1 MMGKSQYISTLN
13 IECNFF
19 ITFILFKPYLLIM
32 YDVCQT
38 IQLINCTSQTCFKK
52 DISLVKLINPSM
64 LDEDLIDRI
73 IRFNIPKKLFNS
85 PNWNYSQL
93 CDLMAM
99 VDNLGLPHL
108 FLTLTLDK
116 SFEFSYGMT

>member
-1 MMGKSQYISTLN
+1 M
-13 IECNFF
+13 
-19 ITFILFKPYLLIM
+19 
-32 YDVCQT
+32 
-38 IQLINCTSQTCFKK
+38 FKK
-52 DISLVKLINPSM
+52 RHKPIELINPSM

-73 IRFNIPKKLFNS
+73 IRFNILEKLLGS

-108 FLTLTLDK
+108 FLTLTLDE
-116 SFEFSYGMT
+116 SFEFSYGVT